1 MRQEFAQ
8 RDAVQRTSQ
17 GMEFRVVT
25 MAAVTVVAAI
35 IGAVL
40 LFSYVNL
47 LNEAVERGVR
57 FRYAQQSGDA
67 ASPSKSAA
75 ENVGLALENSVTQ
88 FASAS
93 RQRTA
98 SFARVDR

>member
-1 MRQEFAQ
+1 MRQESARREVAQ
-8 RDAVQRTSQ
+8 PTSQ
-17 GMEFRVVT
+17 GLDVRILAT
-25 MAAVTVVAAI
+25 AAVTVVAAI

-57 FRYAQQSGDA
+57 LRYAQQSGDS

-75 ENVGLALENSVTQ
+75 ESVGLALENSVTQ
-88 FASAS
+88 FAAAS

>member
-1 MRQEFAQ
+1 MKQESAQ
-8 RDAVQRTSQ
+8 PTSQ
-17 GMEFRVVT
+17 ALDLRSVT
-25 MAAVTVVAAI
+25 MAAVTFVAAI
-35 IGAVL
+35 IAAVL

-57 FRYAQQSGDA
+57 LRYAQQSGDA

-75 ENVGLALENSVTQ
+75 ESVGLALENSVTQ
-88 FASAS
+88 FAAAS

>member
-1 MRQEFAQ
+1 MRQEST
-8 RDAVQRTSQ
+8 QRTSQ
-17 GMEFRVVT
+17 GLDLRTVS

-57 FRYAQQSGDA
+57 LRYAQQSGDS

-75 ENVGLALENSVTQ
+75 ESVGLALENSVTQ
-88 FASAS
+88 FAAAS
-93 RQRTA
+93 RQRAA